1 MYQISQTTQQ
11 SNFLRDE
18 VDPII
23 YSGYPTVLEATYDK
37 TQNQTQISKKLY
49 NSYLVKNKPIGK
61 RYVETNYEKPEQQVY
76 VMRYFIPHS
85 LLVPFILDSLSR
97 QTTDDFFSHINSELL
112 KRESL
117 IASFLGGGPCP
128 ELYGLTHYLSKI
140 QYNPTNISSAIF
152 DKIKWKIGLN
162 TEHYFKTDL
171 AGQMNNFLTT
181 DSREWVRKSDLIVIQ
196 NCLNE
201 IPGVSFNYDPQLL
214 SNMIHIANL
223 MKPGALMLVIERYGY
238 KLVMDLLIDFRSDL
252 DGFNNVQTYYSSY
265 EQLEFE
271 DLNNNVNIPDET
283 LEYLRCNW
291 LWMSNHIKFHWLAIS
306 KQKDFYDPYAGIDI
320 VPQHLRS

>member
-18 VDPII
+18 VDPAI
-23 YSGYPTVLEATYDK
+23 YSGYPTVLKVTYDK
-37 TQNQTQISKKLY
+37 TQNQTEISEKLY

-85 LLVPFILDSLSR
+85 LLVPFVLDSLSR
-97 QTTDDFFSHINSELL
+97 QTRNDFSSRINSELF
-112 KRESL
+112 KRKPL
-117 IASFLGGGPCP
+117 IASFFGGGPCP
-128 ELYGLTHYLSKI
+128 ELYGLRHYLSKI
-140 QYNPTNISSAIF
+140 QHGPANISSAIF

-162 TEHYFKTDL
+162 TEYYNVYYFETDL
-171 AGQMNNFLTT
+171 AGQTNNFLST
-181 DSREWVRKSDLIVIQ
+181 DSKEWVKKSDLIVIQ

-201 IPGVSFNYDPQLL
+201 IPAVGFNYDPQLL
-214 SNMIHIANL
+214 SNMIDIANL

-238 KLVMDLLIDFRSDL
+238 ELVMDLLADFPSELAGL
-252 DGFNNVQTYYSSY
+252 DNVQTYYSGY

-271 DLNNNVNIPDET
+271 DLNNNVNIRQE
-283 LEYLRCNW
+283 EIECLRNNW
-291 LWMSNHIKFHWLAIS
+291 LWMSDRIKFHWLAIS
-306 KQKDFYDPYAGIDI
+306 K
-320 VPQHLRS
+320 SS